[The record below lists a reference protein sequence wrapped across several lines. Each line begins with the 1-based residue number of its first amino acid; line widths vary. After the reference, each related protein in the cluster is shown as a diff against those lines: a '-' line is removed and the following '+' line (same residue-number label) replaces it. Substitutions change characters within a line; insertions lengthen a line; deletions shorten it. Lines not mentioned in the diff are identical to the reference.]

1 MTDATLAPA
10 AAGYLAQLEAALAAV
25 DPATRDEILAGV
37 REELVGRD
45 AAAVTARIRELGD
58 PEFIAAEA
66 RAAAGAGAAS
76 TSAGVPDAADAQP
89 LPQASVAASGPE
101 AHTQSPREPAWF
113 SVIAGLLVMIGGVIV
128 PVVGAVAGYVMMWF
142 SSAWTRRQKIVATAI
157 PIVYLGVLIAGITVG
172 STLRQQGV
180 STSDRAGSGGF
191 YAPASEDFT
200 ESAAQN
206 PLLPASYD
214 LIASGI
220 TVGVLVLLGVGIWL
234 LVVARR
240 NWATRA

>member
-25 DPATRDEILAGV
+25 DAATRDEILAGV
-37 REELVGRD
+37 REELVGLD
-45 AAAVTARIRELGD
+45 AAAVAARIRELGD

-66 RAAAGAGAAS
+66 RAAARFGAV
-76 TSAGVPDAADAQP
+76 SAGVPDAAEAP
-89 LPQASVAASGPE
+89 LVPQAAAAASGPE
-101 AHTQSPREPAWF
+101 MHTQARREPAWF

-128 PVVGAVAGYVMMWF
+128 PVVGAIAGYVMMWF

-157 PIVYLGVLIAGITVG
+157 PVVYVVVLFIGAMLASSLGQQAGAADEG
-172 STLRQQGV
+172 S
-180 STSDRAGSGGF
+180 GSGGF
-191 YAPASEDFT
+191 SAPVSEDFA

-220 TVGVLVLLGVGIWL
+220 TFGVLVQLGVGIWL

-240 NWATRA
+240 NWDSRR